1 MKRILNLIKSAIRG
15 DEKNFTTGGINRAI
29 VLLSIPMI
37 LEMIMEAL
45 FAVVDVFFVSR
56 VSVNA
61 VATVGLTESVITLV
75 YSIAIGLSMA
85 TTAMVARRVGEN
97 EIEKAGEA
105 AAQAILI
112 TVLIS
117 LVISVLGIV
126 FAKDILRLMG
136 GSRQLIEE
144 GVGYTQIIFGG
155 NLVIM
160 LLFLLNSIFRGA
172 GDAAIAMRAL
182 WIANILNMIL
192 DPCFI
197 FGLGPFPELGVA
209 GAAVATNIGRGIG
222 VIFQLYIL
230 LRGRVIVR
238 LARRHAKVVW
248 AIIKRLLEVSLG
260 GMGQYIIAS
269 ASWIFL
275 MRIISDFGES
285 AVAGYT
291 ISIRM
296 IIFAILP
303 AWGMANAAA
312 TLVGQNLGAK
322 QPDRAEISVW
332 RSAFFTMVFLLSVS
346 VIYYLFA
353 YPMVGLFHDDISV
366 VKYGVSSLKII
377 CLGYVFFA
385 YGMVISQAFN
395 GAGDTKTPTWINF
408 VCFWLLQIPLAY
420 IMSKNLA
427 MGPNGVFWAVA
438 ISETVLAIV
447 CIIIFRQG
455 KWKSVA
461 I

>member
-1 MKRILNLIKSAIRG
+1 MKKFWDIFWLAVRG
-15 DEKNFTTGGINRAI
+15 EEKNFTTGGINRAI

-37 LEMIMEAL
+37 LEMIMEAF

-75 YSIAIGLSMA
+75 YSVAIGLSMA
-85 TTAMVARRVGEN
+85 TTAMVARRIGEGN
-97 EIEKAGEA
+97 ADRA
-105 AAQAILI
+105 AVAAVQAIVI

-117 LVISVLGIV
+117 AIVSLLGIV
-126 FAKDILRLMG
+126 FAADILRLMG
-136 GSRQLIEE
+136 GSEELVQE
-144 GVGYTQIIFGG
+144 GVNYTRIIFGS

-160 LLFLLNSIFRGA
+160 LLFLLNAIFRGA

-209 GAAVATNIGRGIG
+209 GAAVATTIGRGVG
-222 VIFQLYIL
+222 VSYQLYIL
-230 LRGRVIVR
+230 LRGKEIIKITREHLR
-238 LARRHAKVVW
+238 LVYS
-248 AIIKRLLEVSLG
+248 IIKRLLEVSAG

-275 MRIISDFGES
+275 MRIISEFGEA

-312 TLVGQNLGAK
+312 TLVGQNLGAE
-322 QPDRAEISVW
+322 QPERAETSVW

-346 VIYYLFA
+346 IVYFLFA
-353 YPMVGLFHDDISV
+353 TPMVQLFHNGEEV
-366 VKYGVSSLKII
+366 VKYGVASLKII

-395 GAGDTKTPTWINF
+395 GAGDTRTPTIINF
-408 VCFWLLQIPLAY
+408 LCFWLLQIPLAY
-420 IMSKNLA
+420 LLGITWKI
-427 MGPNGVFWAVA
+427 GPNGVFWAVA
-438 ISETVLAIV
+438 ISETVLAII
-447 CIIIFRQG
+447 CIFIFRKG
-455 KWKSVA
+455 NWKR
-461 I
+461 IEI

>member
-1 MKRILNLIKSAIRG
+1 MKKFLDLFWLAIKG
-15 DEKNFTTGGINRAI
+15 GEKNFTEGSINRAI
-29 VLLSIPMI
+29 FLLSIPMI

-97 EIEKAGEA
+97 DHQQA
-105 AAQAILI
+105 AVAAVQAIII
-112 TVLIS
+112 TVCIS
-117 LVISVLGIV
+117 LLISVLGIL
-126 FAKDILRLMG
+126 FADDILRMMG
-136 GSRQLIEE
+136 GSDELIEE
-144 GVGYTQIIFGG
+144 GVSYTRIIFAG
-155 NLVIM
+155 NIVIM
-160 LLFLLNSIFRGA
+160 LLFLLNAILRGA

-182 WIANILNMIL
+182 WLANILNMIL

-222 VIFQLYIL
+222 VCFQLYVL
-230 LRGRVIVR
+230 FRGKEIIRVAKRHLTIV
-238 LARRHAKVVW
+238 W
-248 AIIKRLLEVSLG
+248 SIIYRLLDVSLG
-260 GMGQYIIAS
+260 GMGQYLIAS

-275 MRIISDFGES
+275 MRIIAEFGES

-303 AWGMANAAA
+303 AWGMANATA

-322 QPDRAEISVW
+322 QPERAETSVW
-332 RSAFFTMVFLLSVS
+332 RSAFFTMLFLLCVS
-346 VIYYLFA
+346 VLYFLFA
-353 YPMVGLFHDDISV
+353 TPMVRLFHDGPV
-366 VKYGVSSLKII
+366 VLKYGVASLKII

-395 GAGDTKTPTWINF
+395 GAGDTRTPTWINF

-420 IMSKNLA
+420 AMGIHFK
-427 MGPNGVFWAVA
+427 MGPNGVFWAIA
-438 ISETVLAIV
+438 ISETILAII
-447 CIIIFRQG
+447 CILVFKQG
-455 KWKSVA
+455 KWKE
-461 I
+461 IKI

>member
-15 DEKNFTTGGINRAI
+15 DEKNFTSGGINRAI

-97 EIEKAGEA
+97 DIEKAGEA

-112 TVLIS
+112 TVVIS
-117 LVISVLGIV
+117 LVISILGIV
-126 FAKDILRLMG
+126 FARDILRLMG

-222 VIFQLYIL
+222 VIFQLYVL
-230 LRGRVIVR
+230 FRGKVIVR

-248 AIIKRLLEVSLG
+248 AIIKRLLDVSLG

-353 YPMVGLFHDDISV
+353 YPMVRLFHDDISV
-366 VKYGVSSLKII
+366 VKYGVASLKII

-408 VCFWLLQIPLAY
+408 ICFWLLQIPLAY
-420 IMSKNLA
+420 VMSKNLA

-438 ISETVLAIV
+438 ISETILAII

>member
-1 MKRILNLIKSAIRG
+1 MKKIWNLFWLAIRG
-15 DEKNFTTGGINRAI
+15 DEKNFTTGGIDRAI
-29 VLLSIPMI
+29 ILLSIPMI

-85 TTAMVARRVGEN
+85 TTAMVARRVGE
-97 EIEKAGEA
+97 EDHEKAAIA
-105 AAQAILI
+105 AVQAILI
-112 TVLIS
+112 TLAFSVA
-117 LVISVLGIV
+117 ISVLGIV
-126 FAKDILRLMG
+126 FAADILRLMG
-136 GSRQLIEE
+136 GSEALIAE
-144 GVGYTQIIFGG
+144 GVWYTRIIFGS
-155 NLVIM
+155 NMVIM
-160 LLFLLNSIFRGA
+160 LLFLLNAIFRGA

-182 WIANILNMIL
+182 WIANILNIIL

-209 GAAVATNIGRGIG
+209 GAAVATSIGRGIG
-222 VIFQLYIL
+222 VMFQVYIL
-230 LRGRVIVR
+230 LRGRVIIKI
-238 LARRHAKVVW
+238 AKRHLIVVW
-248 AIIKRLLEVSLG
+248 SIIRRLLDVSVG
-260 GMGQYIIAS
+260 GMGQYLIAS

-275 MRIISDFGES
+275 MRIMSEFGES

-312 TLVGQNLGAK
+312 TLVGQNLGAE
-322 QPDRAEISVW
+322 QPDRAEKSVW
-332 RSAFFTMVFLLSVS
+332 KAALYTMIFLLGVT
-346 VIYYLFA
+346 VIYFVGA
-353 YPMVGLFHDDISV
+353 TPMVQFFHADPLV
-366 VKYGVSSLKII
+366 VQYGVASLKII

-385 YGMVISQAFN
+385 YGMVIGQAFN

-420 IMSKNLA
+420 ALGITVEI
-427 MGPNGVFWAVA
+427 GPSGVFWAVA
-438 ISETVLAIV
+438 ICETVLALI
-447 CIIIFRQG
+447 CIYVFRLG
-455 KWKSVA
+455 KWKEVK